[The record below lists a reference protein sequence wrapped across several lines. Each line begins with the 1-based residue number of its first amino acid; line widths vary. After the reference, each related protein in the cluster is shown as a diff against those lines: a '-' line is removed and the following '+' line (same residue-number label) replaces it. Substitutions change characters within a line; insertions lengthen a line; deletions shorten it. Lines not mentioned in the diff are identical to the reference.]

1 MNLEIL
7 LFVLK
12 VSVFIWLPI
21 GGICFVKNNNRAGGY
36 CIFVSI
42 FQFIIYL
49 LTKNIFN
56 IKDPS
61 FLDNKSALLKS
72 IFLYV
77 VISLIFAIAICLL
90 YYFCFFLKN
99 EKKKLINLNV
109 TLEDKSY
116 YELWELYRRYYDCS
130 VTIFGKIRDEKLYEE
145 AMKIKDL
152 MLKMENELRSKK

>member
-7 LFVLK
+7 LFMLK

-21 GGICFVKNNNRAGGY
+21 GVICFVKNNNRAGRF

-42 FQFIIYL
+42 YQFIIYL
-49 LTKNIFN
+49 LTKNKFN

-61 FLDNKSALLKS
+61 FLENKSALLKS
-72 IFLYV
+72 IFLYFG
-77 VISLIFAIAICLL
+77 ISLIFAITIYLL

-99 EKKKLINLNV
+99 EKKKLINLNATLEDA

-116 YELWELYRRYYDCS
+116 YELWELYRRYYDYS
-130 VTIFGKIRDEKLYEE
+130 VTIFGKIRDEKLYKE

-152 MLKMENELRSKK
+152 MLKKERD